1 MRKRT
6 ISRRMS
12 FSIEWQEAIERKK
25 IYEARKLAGLSEEDE
40 NEHSSKK
47 EYKESDIEQEDENTH
62 SRSGRENERGEGD
75 PVLDELIEG
84 KTN

>member
-40 NEHSSKK
+40 NVNENKG
-47 EYKESDIEQEDENTH
+47 EYKETEDNVDHEALPVFDEQLQQEH
-62 SRSGRENERGEGD
+62 
-75 PVLDELIEG
+75 IEG
-84 KTN
+84 KTKNL